1 MRARVWSASR
11 VNGFTLVEVL
21 VALAIVAV
29 ALFAALR
36 ASSAATINTG
46 EYRNRL
52 LAQWV
57 AGNVMARA
65 QLQRP
70 LPALGATSRDEAQGG
85 QRFVWI
91 QRVSDTPN
99 PRFRRVD
106 IEVRLASDGVPADGS
121 ALARMSGF
129 VVQE

>member
-1 MRARVWSASR
+1 MRSPGKPLRRTA
-11 VNGFTLVEVL
+11 GFTLIEVL

-36 ASSAATINTG
+36 ASGAATVNTA
-46 EYRNRL
+46 EYRDRL

-65 QLQRP
+65 QVLRP
-70 LPALGATSRDEAQGG
+70 LPALGETTQEEDQAG
-85 QRFVWI
+85 QRFVWV

-106 IEVRLASDGVPADGS
+106 IEVRRADGGGS
-121 ALARMSGF
+121 PAGNQLARLSGF

>member
-1 MRARVWSASR
+1 MISAPTCR
-11 VNGFTLVEVL
+11 RRGAGFTLIEVL
-21 VALAIVAV
+21 VALAIIAV

-46 EYRNRL
+46 EYRDRL

-65 QLQRP
+65 QVQRP
-70 LPALGATSRDEAQGG
+70 LPALGETTQDEAQAG
-85 QRFVWI
+85 QRFTWV

-106 IEVRLASDGVPADGS
+106 IEVRLAAEGASPPGNQ
-121 ALARMSGF
+121 LARLSGF